1 MNQVKKGLEGVVA
14 LDTQIS
20 FIDGVHGILIYR
32 GIEIEKLADLSYDA
46 VSYLLINGKIPDTE

>member
-20 FIDGVHGILIYR
+20 FIDGVQGILKYR
-32 GIEIEKLADLSYDA
+32 GIEIEKLADLSYDV
-46 VSYLLINGKIPDTE
+46 VSYLLIYGMIP